1 MATEH
6 VIDLEHQRYADR
18 EYEGT
23 VPESTAVAEQ
33 VRAERRT
40 VALARLRERAHWDT
54 GALAL
59 DKLDLQN
66 LLTVLGLDE

>member
-1 MATEH
+1 MATERI
-6 VIDLEHQRYADR
+6 VDLANQRYADR
-18 EYEGT
+18 PYEGEL
-23 VPESTAVAEQ
+23 PESTALAEGL
-33 VRAERRT
+33 RAERRA

-66 LLTVLGLDE
+66 LLTLLGLDE

>member
-1 MATEH
+1 MATER

-18 EYEGT
+18 EYEG
-23 VPESTAVAEQ
+23 VLPESTAAAEQ
-33 VRAERRT
+33 ARAERRA
-40 VALARLRERAHWDT
+40 VALSRLRERAHRDT

-66 LLTVLGLDE
+66 LLTALGLDE